1 MSNTTKFSTYDFSS
15 LDELLAIADKLP
27 VAETKSLAK
36 FPRATETWRNAG
48 DYKAVFSGDR
58 LWQISGKTYTVI
70 QHAALIKAVT
80 SHLAELGLDS
90 SCGRVD
96 TWNEEGRIWI
106 TALSPQEFQPLAGDS
121 YRDGV
126 LFANSYDGSTAVSAA
141 YYAWRKVCQNG
152 LHAWTKEM
160 AAKKIHVG
168 SSSVR
173 NWVRLTIRR
182 IREQRPEFEKI
193 VQRAATER
201 LEEDVSVVLKRFD
214 IGPKVSSRIIERLER
229 NSSPT
234 RYDLAN
240 ALTNYATHQLATQPL
255 ARQRYED
262 AARRVLV
269 APTVPAI
276 RQSETV
282 R

>member
-1 MSNTTKFSTYDFSS
+1 LNNATKFSAYDFSS

-36 FPRATETWRNAG
+36 LPRARETWRNAG
-48 DYKAVFSGDR
+48 DYKAVYTKDK

-70 QHAALIKAVT
+70 QHAALIKTVVCQL
-80 SHLAELGLDS
+80 SELGFDNS
-90 SCGRVD
+90 HGRVD

-106 TALSPQEFQPLAGDS
+106 TALSPCEFEPISGDR

-141 YYAWRKVCQNG
+141 YYAWRKLCENG
-152 LHAWTKEM
+152 LHAWTREM

-173 NWVRLTIRR
+173 NWVRLAIRR

-201 LEEDVSVVLKRFD
+201 LEEDVSVVLKRLD

-229 NSSPT
+229 NSGPT

-276 RQSETV
+276 RRSETV